1 MATDFFKIVR
11 DTVKHWYIPLI
22 AGIIFIITGI
32 YTVSQPLDSYLA
44 LSVIFSISFL
54 FAGAMEIYFAIA
66 NRQQVDNWGWNLAM
80 GILDFIV
87 GIILLSNPALSMATL
102 PLFVGFII
110 LFRSISAI
118 SYGIDL
124 RHYAIKSWGWVV
136 FYGII
141 GVILALAMIFN
152 PVFGGINIVVW
163 TAISFIITGLY
174 SIQLSLALR
183 RIKKLPHELKEKYET
198 LKREVQQSS

>member
-22 AGIIFIITGI
+22 AGIIFVITGI

-54 FAGAMEIYFAIA
+54 LTGVMEIYFAIA

-87 GIILLSNPALSMATL
+87 GMILLSNPALSMATL

-163 TAISFIITGLY
+163 TAIAFIITGLY